1 MSSYGVMR
9 GLHFQR
15 PPFTQSKLVRCV
27 KCRVITSITLKMMG
41 VSLSWLI
48 LFVLIGAFLWNM
60 LIFWKRIRNMMRCSD
75 IHTGKLA
82 QQFLHQLCRGEH
94 SYREADCQSVSRL
107 WRNGSVLYRQ
117 VGWWCHHELYPA
129 KAGAAGLCHPHLC
142 CHTDCGGM

>member
-1 MSSYGVMR
+1 
-9 GLHFQR
+9 
-15 PPFTQSKLVRCV
+15 
-27 KCRVITSITLKMMG
+27 
-41 VSLSWLI
+41 
-48 LFVLIGAFLWNM
+48 
-60 LIFWKRIRNMMRCSD
+60 MMRCSD

-94 SYREADCQSVSRL
+94 SYREADCQSVSRF

-142 CHTDCGGM
+142 SHIDCGGM